1 MMFRGLKPGNSLGI
15 FKWRW
20 GRESS
25 LTTGFLGDVPPEIE
39 LSDYG
44 RVPPSPGSD
53 SSSGLLNGEIQNVD
67 QLLSRTCSLSGS
79 IVTPTTARKSF
90 SA

>member
-15 FKWRW
+15 FKWGR

-25 LTTGFLGDVPPEIE
+25 LTTCFLGDVPPEIE

-67 QLLSRTCSLSGS
+67 QLLSQTCSLSGS
-79 IVTPTTARKSF
+79 IATPAAVRKGF
-90 SA
+90 GA